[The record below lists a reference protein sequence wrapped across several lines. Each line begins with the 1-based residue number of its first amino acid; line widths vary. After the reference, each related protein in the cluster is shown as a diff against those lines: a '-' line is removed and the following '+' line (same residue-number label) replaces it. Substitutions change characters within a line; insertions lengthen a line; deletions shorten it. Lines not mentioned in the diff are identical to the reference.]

1 MSVIRA
7 RNSISAYRR
16 NRIGR
21 LYPREKIMKKIM
33 IKPRAAGLNAALLSR
48 KSGAHQK
55 TKKATRKGDNVR
67 LQKEVHHE
75 LGR

>member
-1 MSVIRA
+1 
-7 RNSISAYRR
+7 
-16 NRIGR
+16 
-21 LYPREKIMKKIM
+21 MKKIM

-67 LQKEVHHE
+67 LQKEVRHE

>member
-1 MSVIRA
+1 
-7 RNSISAYRR
+7 
-16 NRIGR
+16 
-21 LYPREKIMKKIM
+21 MKKIM

-55 TKKATRKGDNVR
+55 TKKATRKGESVR
-67 LQKEVHHE
+67 LQKEVRHE